1 MTMSDAVHPDA
12 PTPDALTPG
21 AVPSAPVD
29 AAPRRPATSG
39 RGSRLLAAGG
49 RASLALVA
57 AGAAVTLGAGVLLV
71 PAPTSA
77 PVIPSVAVQP
87 DRPDQSLVCAGA
99 ALGLTRGADPQLT
112 SVAADR
118 RRSVGEGLVE
128 SRISTSD
135 AIDGGAVVVTLPR
148 EAPGEGLAAS
158 QSVIAATPEVA
169 GLAAAECLA
178 PTRSAWLVGGA
189 TTVGRTSWVVL
200 TNADDV
206 DATVDLRLWGATGP
220 LEAPGTSG
228 ITVPAGAQRVVPLA
242 GLAVDEPSPVVQV
255 ASTGGSVAATLQTSI
270 VRGLTPS
277 GLSIVTP
284 LAEPAERHVIAGLP
298 VIGGQLVLERSTVD
312 GGVDGLTALRMLAPG
327 EADAAVTVTLV
338 AQDGGVGLA
347 TEAVLEAGTVLDLP
361 ITLLADGEYGVI
373 VQSDEPIVVAARTS
387 TATADAI
394 DVEWFTPSLVLEA
407 GVEVLTAVAPLDDA
421 GAAVLHLVA
430 PEGAAEVT
438 VDGRV
443 VSVPAGGGVV
453 VPSPA
458 NTGLR
463 LSSTA
468 PVHASLSYRGPGLL
482 AGSRVLPP
490 PAAGSAL
497 TIFPR

>member
-1 MTMSDAVHPDA
+1 MTMTDPIDSAAAETNAETTTATIAA
-12 PTPDALTPG
+12 PTA
-21 AVPSAPVD
+21 
-29 AAPRRPATSG
+29 RSG
-39 RGSRLLAAGG
+39 RGARVLAAGG
-49 RASLALVA
+49 RASFALIV
-57 AGAAVTLGAGVLLV
+57 AGAAVALGAGVVLV
-71 PAPTSA
+71 PGPTA
-77 PVIPSVAVQP
+77 TPEVPAVIVQP
-87 DRPDQSLVCAGA
+87 DRPDQSMVCAGA

-112 SVAADR
+112 TIASDR

-128 SRISTSD
+128 SRITTSD

-148 EAPGEGLAAS
+148 DAPGDGLAAS
-158 QSVIAATPEVA
+158 QSVLAATPEVA

-178 PTRSAWLVGGA
+178 PSRSAWLVGGA
-189 TTVGRTSWVVL
+189 TTVGRTSWIVL

-228 ITVPAGAQRVVPLA
+228 ITVPAGAQRIVPLA
-242 GLAVDEPSPVVQV
+242 GLAVDEPSPVVHV
-255 ASTGGSVAATLQTSI
+255 ATTGGSVAATLQTSI

-284 LAEPAERHVIAGLP
+284 VAEPAERHVIPGLP
-298 VIGGQLVLERSTVD
+298 VIASQLTLERSTVD

-327 EADAAVTVTLV
+327 DDDAAVTVTLV
-338 AQDGGVGLA
+338 PQDGGVGLV

-361 ITLLADGEYGVI
+361 FTLLADGEYGVV
-373 VQSDEPIVVAARTS
+373 VQSDQPIVIAARTS
-387 TATADAI
+387 TATAAAI
-394 DVEWFTPSLVLEA
+394 DVEWFTPSPALDA

-421 GAAVLHLVA
+421 GSAVLHLVA

-438 VDGRV
+438 IDGRV
-443 VSVPAGGGVV
+443 VSVPAGGGVL

-463 LSSTA
+463 VSSTA
-468 PVHASLSYRGPGLL
+468 PVHASLSYRGAGLL

-490 PAAGSAL
+490 PAASSAV
-497 TIFPR
+497 TVFPR